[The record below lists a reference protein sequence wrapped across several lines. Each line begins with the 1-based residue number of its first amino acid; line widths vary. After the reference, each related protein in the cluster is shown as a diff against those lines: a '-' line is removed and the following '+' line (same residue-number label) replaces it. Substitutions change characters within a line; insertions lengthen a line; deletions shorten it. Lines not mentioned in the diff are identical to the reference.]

1 MQHIPL
7 SMIGHHDI
15 NDVALILR
23 VIFNFRY
30 LLLCTVDH
38 TLSILWNICLYRKN
52 IYYRKDKFFT
62 NLYVRVCQTKIKLFR
77 LFYIM
82 YVTKISWNCNFRYSY
97 NILGLISYEFG
108 NITSTMEFILSCIFL
123 FYVWIF
129 IFLVPICDIKLTV
142 PSLAVSWFNWMRT

>member
-38 TLSILWNICLYRKN
+38 TLSISWNICLYRKN

-77 LFYIM
+77 LFY
-82 YVTKISWNCNFRYSY
+82 FRYSY
-97 NILGLISYEFG
+97 NILGLISNEFG
-108 NITSTMEFILSCIFL
+108 NITSTMEFILSSIFL